1 MEVYQ
6 ITKALEQIEK
16 KMKMFAIRIE
26 ENDVEQTIVSLE
38 RKVEAPDF
46 WNDNKRAQKILQ
58 TLKVL
63 KNKYQTFLSLKQTG
77 SDLQELIKETSEQD
91 GELFSMVEMEFLEF
105 QTLFQQFEIEM
116 LLSGENDNQAAIM
129 EINPGAGG
137 TESQDWAEM
146 LYRMYTRFAEKEN
159 YKVEVLNFQ
168 VGDEAGIKNATLRIE
183 GPYAYG
189 FLKAESGVHRLVRIS
204 PFDSGARRH
213 TSFASVH
220 VTPDIEHEIEVEIK
234 ESDLK
239 IDTFRSSGAGG
250 QSVNTTDS
258 AVRITHMPTGIVVT
272 CQNERS
278 QISNR
283 DKAMQMLKSKLY
295 QKEQEEA
302 ALKKKQLAGEKAEI
316 GFGSQIRSYVFHP
329 YSLVKDHRTNFEVGN
344 VQAVMDGDIKVF
356 IEQYLQKVMT

>member
-6 ITKALEQIEK
+6 ITKIMTQITQKLSDFSKRLEQNQTKETITKLEK
-16 KMKMFAIRIE
+16 EME
-26 ENDVEQTIVSLE
+26 DVH
-38 RKVEAPDF
+38 F
-46 WNDNKRAQKILQ
+46 WNDNKHAQTVIQ

-63 KNKYQTFLSLKQTG
+63 KNQYDTLQTLTQM
-77 SDLQELIKETSEQD
+77 SED
-91 GELFSMVEMEFLEF
+91 IGLLLTEIDENDAEMFSMVELEF
-105 QTLFQQFEIEM
+105 TTLQEQFQQFEIEM
-116 LLSGENDNQAAIM
+116 LLNGENDNKPAIV

-146 LYRMYTRFAEKEN
+146 LYRMYTRFIEKEGF
-159 YKVEVLNFQ
+159 KAEVLNYQ
-168 VGDEAGIKNATLRIE
+168 SGDEAGIKNVTLRVE
-183 GPYAYG
+183 GAFAYG
-189 FLKAESGVHRLVRIS
+189 LLKAENGVHRLVRIS

-213 TSFASVH
+213 TSFASVS
-220 VTPDIEHEIEVEIK
+220 VSPDLDDTIEIDIK

-258 AVRITHMPTGIVVT
+258 AVRITHMPTGIVVN

-278 QISNR
+278 QIANR

-302 ALKKKQLAGEKAEI
+302 LARKKQLAGEKADI

-329 YSLVKDHRTNFEVGN
+329 YSLVKDHRTQCEVGN
-344 VQAVMDGDIKVF
+344 TQAVMDGDIRVF
-356 IEQYLQKVMT
+356 IEQYLQKMM